1 MSGAAGGSRI
11 NKEDLKATIRDYR
24 DNILKPL
31 GLDKSYSITGVRSR
45 PEKNIFGDIDV
56 VVSFS
61 GGDKKELK
69 QDLAKFLSQ
78 VDKIPPIPY
87 KKNNKY
93 FIHGNIVS
101 TLYPI
106 IGKEGE
112 YVQIDNIVT
121 TSKEEG
127 KFVYNMLDLPAQEQT
142 LAIGLA
148 KAIFTE
154 LDEKQI
160 ERLFKELN
168 IPTNERPG
176 EDEEY
181 DFNLNPSEL
190 SLRIVPIGKN
200 DGREIWKSNKF
211 EDVKKLTAALGVDI
225 EKDKFDIIVSKVKKF
240 KNRRSIDR
248 LKGMFAKNIR
258 VGDAEKGIEKGIKKQ
273 QAMDAVAALEN
284 KYSSLVMGLIKPFIL
299 EETIPIQTIALMPG
313 AFKPPH
319 RDHLRRI
326 NAAAK
331 TADKAIIL
339 ISPLDR
345 AKEGETSISAK
356 QSLAI
361 WQLYKDKGVLAP
373 NVEFKISPDNAPVKT
388 AYDIASADPNNQY
401 IGVYGK
407 DDAVRWKNLPNEK
420 YPNITASDFGIV
432 ADLSA
437 SDLRRALLNNNDIT
451 PWLPDGIT
459 PEEYKEALN
468 IKSLNEYVPEPEID
482 DIDDY
487 ADDAL
492 SPLDLKIPSHFIDR
506 VNDKRNRPEIEADEL
521 YDFFDKLSDEKDE
534 LEDMLD
540 SGEEIVAVDSD
551 TDINIPLAKD
561 RYKPNTV
568 VAKTIMRKK
577 NFATS
582 NPKLVFEKNVGDSI
596 VCDNCGWTWKIE
608 DGGNDLYICHKCGH
622 DNTPKETNNFFQPL
636 DDEKT
641 DFASSKDDR
650 VKYYEEYY
658 KNLSPSDFKVETQND
673 KIVISNIFKKNPE
686 RNKEFTHALALLTIS
701 MMDNGLNIEPLPNV
715 EFIHDDSKNA
725 DELLGKT
732 AYYNPNNQTIVLY
745 TYNRHPKDI
754 LRSYAH
760 EMIHH
765 MQNLEG
771 RINNIQGDNINED
784 EYLAEL
790 ELEAYSKG
798 NMLFRSWENSLK
810 TPINEWVIDTSK
822 YDYTPSLSNK
832 ILTQLHELK
841 VNEITLNSDSAVE
854 INGDIFEGEFKIGDI
869 EYEYS
874 IDPMDN
880 PYDSEEFFSIS
891 FTERGTR
898 KNIPTGNAK
907 ENYIKILST
916 MYKIILDF
924 IQNQKPEYIGISS
937 LDKSGYW
944 NIYNNLTKTNRI
956 PGYSRKEAGLDFTTK
971 SGDKG
976 KFIVLKRNN

>member
-24 DNILKPL
+24 DNVLKPL

-45 PEKNIFGDIDV
+45 PEKNIFGDIDI

-78 VDKIPPIPY
+78 VDKIPSIPH

-106 IGKEGE
+106 IGKEKE

-168 IPTNERPG
+168 VPTNERPG

-200 DGREIWKSNKF
+200 DGREIWTSNKF

-225 EKDKFDIIVSKVKKF
+225 EKDKFDTIVSKVKKF

-284 KYSSLVMGLIKPFIL
+284 KYSPIVMELIKPIIS
-299 EETIPIQTIALMPG
+299 EETIPTETIALMPG

-326 NAAAK
+326 NAAAQA
-331 TADKAIIL
+331 ADKAIIL

-345 AKEGETSISAK
+345 VKEGETPISAK

-459 PEEYKEALN
+459 SEEYKEALGLDN
-468 IKSLNEYVPEPEID
+468 IDEGDEITSFLD
-482 DIDDY
+482 ERVYYDELSKIDRY

-492 SPLDLKIPSHFIDR
+492 APKIDIEISKHFGDQVNLD
-506 VNDKRNRPEIEADEL
+506 RNHPEIEPEEL
-521 YDFFDKLSDEKDE
+521 YNFFTKLSNKKDQLASLLNKDE
-534 LEDMLD
+534 VVATD
-540 SGEEIVAVDSD
+540 SI
-551 TDINIPLAKD
+551 TNINIPFVKVGSLKDKIVAK
-561 RYKPNTV
+561 
-568 VAKTIMRKK
+568 AKTIMRKR
-577 NFATS
+577 NYQTS
-582 NPKLVFEKNVGDSI
+582 NPKLVFEKIKGDNI

-622 DNTPKETNNFFQPL
+622 DNTPKEEINNFFKPL
-636 DDEKT
+636 EGEET
-641 DFASSKDDR
+641 DFTSPKDDR
-650 VKYYEEYY
+650 VKYYKEYY
-658 KNLSPSDFKVETQND
+658 KNLSPSDFKVETQKD

-686 RNKEFTHALALLTIS
+686 RNKEFTQSLALLTIS

-715 EFIHDDSKNA
+715 EFIHDDSENA
-725 DELLGKT
+725 DKLLGKT
-732 AYYNPNNQTIVLY
+732 AYYDPNTQTIVLY

-810 TPINEWVIDTSK
+810 K
-822 YDYTPSLSNK
+822 
-832 ILTQLHELK
+832 
-841 VNEITLNSDSAVE
+841 
-854 INGDIFEGEFKIGDI
+854 
-869 EYEYS
+869 
-874 IDPMDN
+874 
-880 PYDSEEFFSIS
+880 
-891 FTERGTR
+891 
-898 KNIPTGNAK
+898 
-907 ENYIKILST
+907 
-916 MYKIILDF
+916 
-924 IQNQKPEYIGISS
+924 
-937 LDKSGYW
+937 
-944 NIYNNLTKTNRI
+944 
-956 PGYSRKEAGLDFTTK
+956 
-971 SGDKG
+971 
-976 KFIVLKRNN
+976 

>member
-24 DNILKPL
+24 DNVLKPL

-45 PEKNIFGDIDV
+45 PEKNIFGDIDI

-78 VDKIPPIPY
+78 VDKIPSIPH

-106 IGKEGE
+106 IGKEKE

-168 IPTNERPG
+168 VPTNERPG

-200 DGREIWKSNKF
+200 DGREIWTSNKF

-225 EKDKFDIIVSKVKKF
+225 EKDKFDTIVSKVKKF

-284 KYSSLVMGLIKPFIL
+284 KYSPIVMELIKPIIS
-299 EETIPIQTIALMPG
+299 EETIPTETIALMPG

-326 NAAAK
+326 NAAAQA
-331 TADKAIIL
+331 ADKAIIL

-345 AKEGETSISAK
+345 VKEGETPISAK

-459 PEEYKEALN
+459 SEEYKEALGLDN
-468 IKSLNEYVPEPEID
+468 IDEGDEITSFLD
-482 DIDDY
+482 ERVYYDELSKIDRY

-492 SPLDLKIPSHFIDR
+492 APKIDIEISKHFGDQVNLD
-506 VNDKRNRPEIEADEL
+506 RNHPEIEPEEL
-521 YDFFDKLSDEKDE
+521 YNFFTKLSNKKDQLASLLNKDE
-534 LEDMLD
+534 VVATD
-540 SGEEIVAVDSD
+540 SI
-551 TDINIPLAKD
+551 TNINIPFVKVGSLKDKIVAK
-561 RYKPNTV
+561 
-568 VAKTIMRKK
+568 AKTIMRKR
-577 NFATS
+577 NYQTS
-582 NPKLVFEKNVGDSI
+582 NPKLVFEKIKGDNI

-622 DNTPKETNNFFQPL
+622 DNTPKEEINNFFKPL
-636 DDEKT
+636 EGEET
-641 DFASSKDDR
+641 DFTSPKDDR
-650 VKYYEEYY
+650 VKYYKEYY
-658 KNLSPSDFKVETQND
+658 KNLSPSDFKVETQKD

-686 RNKEFTHALALLTIS
+686 RNKEFTQSLALLTIS

-715 EFIHDDSKNA
+715 EFIHDDSENA
-725 DELLGKT
+725 DKLLGKT
-732 AYYNPNNQTIVLY
+732 AYYDPNTQTIVLY

-798 NMLFRSWENSLK
+798 NMLFRSWENNLK
-810 TPINEWVIDTSK
+810 K
-822 YDYTPSLSNK
+822 
-832 ILTQLHELK
+832 
-841 VNEITLNSDSAVE
+841 
-854 INGDIFEGEFKIGDI
+854 
-869 EYEYS
+869 
-874 IDPMDN
+874 
-880 PYDSEEFFSIS
+880 
-891 FTERGTR
+891 
-898 KNIPTGNAK
+898 
-907 ENYIKILST
+907 
-916 MYKIILDF
+916 
-924 IQNQKPEYIGISS
+924 
-937 LDKSGYW
+937 
-944 NIYNNLTKTNRI
+944 
-956 PGYSRKEAGLDFTTK
+956 
-971 SGDKG
+971 
-976 KFIVLKRNN
+976 